1 MNFKPLSQMMAFAI
15 CLIAVVVR
23 GRAESG
29 SDEFFEARI
38 RPVLAEH
45 CYECHSAS
53 AKKVKGGLLVDSRE
67 HLLTGGD
74 TGPAIIPGKPDAS
87 LLVTAM
93 AHRDKDLAMPPK
105 KDPLPAAT
113 VADFE
118 KWIRNG
124 AAWPAKEPTGAT
136 AKATGFNLEERKKKF
151 PWVWQTPTK
160 QTIPS
165 VTNAS
170 WPRSQEDRFILHR
183 LEEAGLAPATATDD
197 RTWLRRVHFA
207 ITGLPPKREEIQAFL
222 ADRQPGARERVV
234 DQLLDS
240 PHFGER
246 WARHWMDLMRYAES
260 RGHEGDYIIANAWQY
275 RDYLIRAFNADVPY
289 DRFVQEHLSG
299 DLLPSPRLR
308 PGTSINESVLATG
321 WAFLGEENHS
331 PVDIR
336 QDECE
341 RIDNKVD
348 VFSKTFLGLTVA
360 CARCHDHKFDP
371 IRSQDYYAIAGFM
384 LGSSF
389 RQVRF
394 EAMENNRAMGVK
406 LASLRAQHMPH
417 LAQLTADSRAAG
429 IKDIVAYLLA
439 SRKVISAGASNTIA
453 LGEVAQKNS
462 VSSNQLRLWVEHLQ
476 RASTNSASP
485 LYLLAKVSL
494 PPDANSETHL
504 EEALNAA
511 HQVVSVR
518 FPAGTRVIA
527 DYTRSGVQPWKT
539 DGEAFGNGPTA
550 VGELILGHDIDN
562 PIAGVMI
569 HGAARRDL
577 FWNRLTIAPGNEND
591 SGRLGATG
599 RAGQML
605 RTPTITLSTGKLH
618 YLIQG
623 KTRAYAAVDSHIM
636 NEGPLHG
643 HLAEVFESGS
653 DKGPRWVTHDL
664 TAYIGH
670 RVHVEFGP
678 EGSGELEILMVVES
692 PETPQWQPP
701 SGVFEPS
708 PNTHTF
714 VEIAREFQSAVATAN
729 EVLRRGAFSNSSN
742 VIAQAALANWIVQN
756 PALFGTETSKLLH
769 QAAQDFIAGQD
780 EIARR
785 VQWESRT
792 AVGWFDGTGVDE
804 NVLVRGKPFQP
815 GAVSPRSLPAV
826 FISSRPITTTNSSG
840 RYELAQQLVDPE
852 NPLVART
859 MVNRVWHHLYGR
871 GIVAT
876 VDNFGALGERPTHPE
891 ILDHLT
897 WEFVHE
903 DGWSVKKLIK
913 RLVLMQTYAMSSVA
927 SDPRIEELDPS
938 NVLLHRMPVRRLEG
952 EVIRDALLTVSGRL
966 NATVGGPPVQVYLTE
981 FLVGRGRP
989 DKSGP
994 LDGDGRRSVYSA
1006 MHRNFLPTL
1015 MLAFDAPTP
1024 FSTVGRRNVTNVP
1037 AQSLALMNDPLFQQ
1051 QARVWAERLI
1061 RESSAIDEIARVRW
1075 LFETAYGRLP
1085 TQSEIQACHD
1095 SLVELADLHH
1105 ARDVNDLDVWAD
1117 LCHALLNANDFI
1129 YLK

>member
-1 MNFKPLSQMMAFAI
+1 MNFKPLSRMMAFAI

-74 TGPAIIPGKPDAS
+74 TGPAIVPGKPDAS

-124 AAWPAKEPTGAT
+124 AAWPAKEPAGAT
-136 AKATGFNLEERKKKF
+136 AKTVGFNLEERKRKF
-151 PWVWQTPTK
+151 PWVWQTPSK
-160 QTIPS
+160 QIIPS
-165 VTNAS
+165 VKNTS
-170 WPRSQEDRFILHR
+170 WPLAPEDRFILHR
-183 LEEAGLAPATATDD
+183 LEEAGLTPAPAVDD

-207 ITGLPPKREEIQAFL
+207 ITGLPPSLDEIRAFL
-222 ADRQPGARERVV
+222 TDTKPGARERVV
-234 DQLLDS
+234 DRLLDS

-289 DRFVQEHLSG
+289 DQFVQEHLAG
-299 DLLPSPRLR
+299 DILPKPRLR

-394 EAMENNRAMGVK
+394 EAMENNRAMGVE
-406 LASLRAQHMPH
+406 LASLRAQHKPR
-417 LAQLTADSRAAG
+417 LAQLTAESRIAG
-429 IKDIVAYLLA
+429 IKDIAAYLLA
-439 SRKVISAGASNTIA
+439 VREVISAGASNTIA

-462 VSSNQLRLWVEHLQ
+462 LSSNQLQIWMDNLQ
-476 RASTNSASP
+476 QAATNTASP
-485 LYLLAKVSL
+485 LHLLAEVTLSTNTNFGAVFAAVRDTSHSTVSIG
-494 PPDANSETHL
+494 
-504 EEALNAA
+504 
-511 HQVVSVR
+511 
-518 FPAGTRVIA
+518 FPANTKVIA
-527 DYTRSGVQPWKT
+527 DYTQPATQPWKT
-539 DGEAFGNGPTA
+539 DGEAFGKGPVG
-550 VGELILGHDIDN
+550 VGELILGNDVGN

-577 FWNRLTIAPGNEND
+577 FWNRLTTAPGNEND

-599 RAGQML
+599 RSGQML

-643 HLAEVFESGS
+643 RLAETFDGGSG
-653 DKGPRWVTHDL
+653 KGPRWVTHDL

-678 EGSGELEILMVVES
+678 DGSNELEILMVVES
-692 PETPQWQPP
+692 QETPKWQPP

-708 PNTHTF
+708 PNSRSF
-714 VEIAREFQSAVATAN
+714 AEIAREFQSSVATAN
-729 EVLRRGAFSNSSN
+729 EALRRGTLSNTSN
-742 VIAQAALANWIVQN
+742 AVAQATLANWIVQN
-756 PALFGTETSKLLH
+756 PVLLNTETPKALH
-769 QAAQDFIAGQD
+769 QAAQDFITGQD

-785 VQWESRT
+785 VQWESHT

-826 FISSRPITTTNSSG
+826 FISSRAITTTDSSG
-840 RYELAQQLVDPE
+840 RYELAQQLVDPV

-891 ILDHLT
+891 LLDQLT

-903 DGWSVKKLIK
+903 DGWSVKRLIK

-927 SDPRIEELDPS
+927 SDARTEELDPS
-938 NVLLHRMPVRRLEG
+938 NLLLHRMPVRRLEG
-952 EVIRDALLTVSGRL
+952 EAIRDALLTVSGRL
-966 NATVGGPPVQVYLTE
+966 NPTFGGPPVQVYLTE

-1051 QARVWAERLI
+1051 QARVWAERLM
-1061 RESSAIDEIARVRW
+1061 RETTTTNESNRVRW

-1085 TQSEIQACHD
+1085 SESEIRACHD
-1095 SLVELADLHH
+1095 SLVELTDLHH
-1105 ARDVNDLDVWAD
+1105 SKDVNDLDVWAD